1 MIIQLDW
8 KSNTFGSYNKESK
21 KANGT
26 LFIDIPLDEYPDV
39 LIFEWEV
46 KESLEVNKLKRLQ
59 QSNRELLDALM
70 HLRHNAKRSG
80 VDMGLALDVADE
92 AIKKAILGT

>member
-21 KANGT
+21 KARGT
-26 LFIDIPLDEYPDV
+26 IFIDLPLDEYPDV

-46 KESLEVNKLKRLQ
+46 KESGEVDELKSLR
-59 QSNRELLDALM
+59 QSNRELVDALM

-80 VDMGLALDVADE
+80 ADMGLALDVADE
-92 AIKKAILGT
+92 AIKKAVLGT